1 MNNQEA
7 GTTKCVVCNS
17 NFTLVASQH
26 YVAREGVER
35 GLAVTLVKSTEERLY
50 DAFDCPHCGCQNRV
64 QERMRT
70 LVTTEIEEPI
80 TEEGEGSE
88 SEDGQQ
94 IELDDYAEDW
104 LFEED

>member
-7 GTTKCVVCNS
+7 GITKCVVCNS
-17 NFTLVASQH
+17 NFALVASQH
-26 YVAREGVER
+26 YVVREGVER

-70 LVTTEIEEPI
+70 LVTAEVEEP
-80 TEEGEGSE
+80 TTGEGEGSE
-88 SEDGQQ
+88 SEDGQCVAYDD
-94 IELDDYAEDW
+94 LDDW
-104 LFEED
+104 PFEED